1 MRGADLD
8 TTVTIHFPALPPEK
22 GDSSMTT
29 KRSRHRNAGLRKRCS
44 CSRKVW
50 PKCPHPWHFNF
61 KPKGG
66 PHYQLSLDAELG
78 RPINSKSEAQELAD
92 RIRAEIRAGTF
103 RRMRDEAPAAPPV
116 TASDVVSLDRFA
128 SIFMERVS
136 KAGGK
141 VSWNDDESLLKRV
154 REHVTTDGRRLGDFP
169 LSAITED
176 ELEAFYTSLLAAGRA
191 ASTRNH
197 YVHLLKAAFRWATK
211 KGYIGRSPISDD
223 STLTRSKHAQRARR
237 ITPDEEDALLK
248 AAQAVRRGLAVG
260 LYGLI
265 VAAIE
270 TGCRQGELLGWQWG
284 DVDLDRREVRVRG
297 ENTKDEETRFLPIS
311 TRLAAVLEMAKADP
325 AGCEYPSTAYVF
337 GVLGQQ
343 VKNISKAWE
352 TCVLRAHGHEPN
364 WVKGGKLSKESRANL
379 RAIDL
384 HFHDLRHEAGSR
396 WLEAAWPIHHVK
408 EMLGHANIS
417 QTDTYLNAGRIG
429 LHESM
434 RRFEH
439 RGIRWTSVGQKPAIE
454 HRPTYNGEGD
464 ESSKGLLH

>member
-1 MRGADLD
+1 VATRRRRISRRSGRQHNVRTLQRRE
-8 TTVTIHFPALPPEK
+8 LGE
-22 GDSSMTT
+22 
-29 KRSRHRNAGLRKRCS
+29 RSRRRERR
-44 CSRKVW
+44 SR
-50 PKCPHPWHFNF
+50 
-61 KPKGG
+61 G
-66 PHYQLSLDAELG
+66 
-78 RPINSKSEAQELAD
+78 
-92 RIRAEIRAGTF
+92 
-103 RRMRDEAPAAPPV
+103 
-116 TASDVVSLDRFA
+116 
-128 SIFMERVS
+128 
-136 KAGGK
+136 
-141 VSWNDDESLLKRV
+141 
-154 REHVTTDGRRLGDFP
+154 
-169 LSAITED
+169 
-176 ELEAFYTSLLAAGRA
+176 EAFYASLLAAGRA

-211 KGYIGRSPISDD
+211 KGYIARSPISDD

-248 AAQAVRRGLAVG
+248 AAQAVRRSPGVG

-270 TGCRQGELLGWQWG
+270 TGCRQGELLGWQWA
-284 DVDLDRREVRVRG
+284 DVDLDGREVRVRG

-311 TRLAAVLEMAKADP
+311 TRLAPVLEMAKADP
-325 AGCEYPSTAYVF
+325 AGREYPSIAYVF
-337 GVLGQQ
+337 GVLGKQ
-343 VKNISKAWE
+343 VKNVSKAWE
-352 TCVLRAHGHEPN
+352 TCVLRAHGHEPK
-364 WVKGGKLSKESRANL
+364 WAKGGKLSEESRASL

-396 WLEAAWPIHHVK
+396 WLEAGWPIHHVK

-439 RGIRWTSVGQKPAIE
+439 RGIRCTSVGQKPAIE
-454 HRPTYNGEGD
+454 QRPLYNGEAD